1 MQTRVVKRI
10 LRPCDR
16 TWQVSALTLALL
28 VMALGI
34 SLSKELGKEKPPNEP
49 ELMMEL
55 RSPRLSAR
63 TSAIQSLLG
72 IPLGQLS
79 PSAKA
84 QILELY
90 AAELRKWRQAS
101 QGQLPESEVRERSQE
116 TYAEYFGY
124 LGTLVMRIG
133 GERAWSLIVESPS
146 QPMADSNSELAA
158 QGVEVL
164 PAVLNRLAELRTF
177 RINAGPY
184 RGPDLSSQMAM
195 ADILGQMLVLNRE
208 GKLTTPVTASDEA
221 SIRRALRLYL
231 SSSNR
236 DVRFWAASAL
246 ALAKDS
252 RDAVPIR
259 EAFARKLTSPHPIE
273 RIIALQ
279 KLAQVPDASF
289 VPTKAVEAISRN
301 DPYNGPLPHR
311 INAGPFPLRQ
321 QAATLL
327 KKLSRKGTGETH

>member
-10 LRPCDR
+10 SQPRR
-16 TWQVSALTLALL
+16 WIWHAAALTLALFS
-28 VMALGI
+28 VALGM
-34 SLSKELGKEKPPNEP
+34 SFSQELAREKPLGEP
-49 ELMMEL
+49 ELIMEL
-55 RSPRLSAR
+55 RSPKLNARASAV
-63 TSAIQSLLG
+63 QSLLG
-72 IPLGQLS
+72 ISVGQLTQS
-79 PSAKA
+79 VKG
-84 QILELY
+84 QILETY
-90 AAELRKWRQAS
+90 AAELKKWRQAS
-101 QGQLPESEVRERSQE
+101 QGQLPESEARERSQE
-116 TYAEYFGY
+116 AYSEYFSD
-124 LGTLVMRIG
+124 LGALVMRVG

-158 QGVEVL
+158 QGAEVL

-184 RGPDLSSQMAM
+184 RGPDFSSQMAM

-208 GKLTTPVTASDEA
+208 GNLTAPVTASDEA
-221 SIRRALRLYL
+221 SIRRALRPYL

-311 INAGPFPLRQ
+311 INAGPYPLRQ

-327 KKLSRKGTGETH
+327 EKLSRKKTGETH